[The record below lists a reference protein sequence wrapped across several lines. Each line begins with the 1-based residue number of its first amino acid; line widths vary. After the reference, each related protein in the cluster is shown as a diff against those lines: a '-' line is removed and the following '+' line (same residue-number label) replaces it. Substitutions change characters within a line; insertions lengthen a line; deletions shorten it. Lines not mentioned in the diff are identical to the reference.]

1 MVDKIFS
8 QLNNQTNSIS
18 DSHSLHH
25 YDVPHITNEND
36 LNDWEDTIKDSSY
49 LSTIVRNKISETIYK
64 CIYII

>member
-8 QLNNQTNSIS
+8 QLNNQTSSSS

-36 LNDWEDTIKDSSY
+36 LNEWEDTIIKDSSY
-49 LSTIVRNKISETIYK
+49 LSTIVRNKISWNIV
-64 CIYII
+64 